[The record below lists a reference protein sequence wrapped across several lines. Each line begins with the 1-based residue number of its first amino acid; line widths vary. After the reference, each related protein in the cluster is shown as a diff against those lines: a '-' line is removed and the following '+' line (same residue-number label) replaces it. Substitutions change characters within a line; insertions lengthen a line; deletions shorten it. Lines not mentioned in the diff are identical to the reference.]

1 LKPVYLALAIA
12 LTAVVAALLT
22 CNAQSTNT
30 LIVSNQTT
38 NCPPG
43 ALVVNSTGTFICA
56 FEVANYTPV
65 FISLY
70 LSQEEGNFTGI
81 LTCLDSSGCRVNV
94 TIYDYYN
101 NTLNTIGNLNTAINA
116 GENIAWNYTV
126 NGRGVVEIYVN
137 DVFMGYY
144 VAQVVSYPTAVPS
157 TLKDLAGQHPL
168 LTVIIGLLVVG
179 TPLGWILQREFGLA
193 GLALAGASMLIY
205 VLTRALTGSD
215 PVAIALAVVSGL
227 IGVVFIVMHGGQP

>member
-12 LTAVVAALLT
+12 LTAVVAVLLT

-30 LIVSNQTT
+30 LTASNQTT

-70 LSQEEGNFTGI
+70 LSQEGGNFTGI
-81 LTCLDSSGCRVNV
+81 LACLDSSGCRINV

-116 GENIAWNYTV
+116 GENIKWNYTV
-126 NGRGVVEIYVN
+126 NGRGIAEIYVN

-144 VAQVVSYPTAVPS
+144 VAQVVPYPTAVPS

-179 TPLGWILQREFGLA
+179 TPLGWILQRELGLA

-215 PVAIALAVVSGL
+215 PIAIALAVVSGL
-227 IGVVFIVMHGGQP
+227 IGVVFIIMHGGQP